1 MKKLYIGNLP
11 FSATEDQLH
20 EWFSQVGVTPSGV
33 NLIRDRFTGQSRGFA
48 FVEVNADEDADR
60 AINSLN
66 GQNFGGRNLVVN
78 EARPQRPWQSLVSK
92 HSESE
97 CAAPQ
102 RGRGA
107 SLLLRESCKLSLRQS
122 AIPAILTSG
131 CCNRPTK
138 LESGQRSRGARRKST
153 SRWPTY
159 ANVCSSVYYLRRAL
173 SETIRP
179 VTCLKQ

>member
-1 MKKLYIGNLP
+1 MKRVP
-11 FSATEDQLH
+11 RQSAPAA
-20 EWFSQVGVTPSGV
+20 V
-33 NLIRDRFTGQSRGFA
+33 
-48 FVEVNADEDADR
+48 ADVAVAVDAAATAAVAGAAVIAATV
-60 AINSLN
+60 AIA
-66 GQNFGGRNLVVN
+66 G
-78 EARPQRPWQSLVSK
+78 SK

-97 CAAPQ
+97 CAAP
-102 RGRGA
+102 RRDRGA
-107 SLLLRESCKLSLRQS
+107 SLLLRESQTLSLRQS

-131 CCNRPTK
+131 RCNRPTK